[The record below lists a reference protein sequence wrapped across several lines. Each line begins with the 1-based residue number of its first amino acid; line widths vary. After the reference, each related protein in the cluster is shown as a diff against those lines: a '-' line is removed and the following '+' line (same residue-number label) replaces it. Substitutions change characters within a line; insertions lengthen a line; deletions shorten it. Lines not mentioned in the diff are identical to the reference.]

1 MWYCAYGTAAGRRG
15 DLREKRR
22 GHASKCREKE
32 RKSEEI
38 SQKQEIVLKQEN
50 CELGVMIFRIYSEL
64 QM

>member
-1 MWYCAYGTAAGRRG
+1 M
-15 DLREKRR
+15 LRSVAK
-22 GHASKCREKE
+22 KE

-50 CELGVMIFRIYSEL
+50 CELMIFRIYSEL